1 MRRVRR
7 LDQDIR
13 IEITPMIDVVF
24 LLLTFFVFSIVLMV
38 RADVLDVR
46 LPELASGASAERV
59 EPITVTIKDDGTL
72 MLGSLA
78 VEMDQLIANIESIRA
93 ERPDAPI
100 VLSVDTRSQS
110 GTLIELAD
118 TLTGAGLGSFSILGT
133 RADVQD
139 TGEPI
144 PAEDP

>member
-38 RADVLDVR
+38 RADVLDVQ
-46 LPELASGASAERV
+46 LPELASGASAERI

-78 VEMDQLIANIESIRA
+78 VEMDQLIENIESIRA

-110 GTLIELAD
+110 GTLIQLAD

-139 TGEPI
+139 TGDPI